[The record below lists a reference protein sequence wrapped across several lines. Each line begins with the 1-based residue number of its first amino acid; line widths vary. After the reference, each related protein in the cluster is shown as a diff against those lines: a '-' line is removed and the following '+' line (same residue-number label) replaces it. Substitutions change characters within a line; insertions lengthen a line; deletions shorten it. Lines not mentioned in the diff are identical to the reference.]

1 VQEQVELGR
10 HELARLPELVE
21 QGAGAEAA
29 VAGQAG
35 GDPVEVA
42 VLRRQ
47 DVRLL
52 VVEVLDRCSTRRSRC
67 RRRRAARRW
76 PAS

>member
-1 VQEQVELGR
+1 VATNSR
-10 HELARLPELVE
+10 ASPELLE

-52 VVEVLDRCSTRRSRC
+52 VVEVLDPVLD
-67 RRRRAARRW
+67 
-76 PAS
+76 PAQQV